1 MSIKNSLWTLSAT
14 EIAQGYCLDE
24 TTDCF
29 HCALCDAF
37 FERGVIYPCGEHYYE
52 AEKMIKHHIKAQH
65 GGTFDYL
72 IALDKQY
79 TGVSPNQKEVLSLM
93 FQGRGDDE
101 IAKLLK
107 VSISTIRNY
116 RFRFKEKERQ
126 AKIYSALMQL
136 LREAPKTGDPVLI
149 APHNHATTI
158 DDRYVITERERNK
171 TLQNNFD
178 EDGRLRVFPRKEKKK
193 IIILTEICKNFKSSQ
208 SYTEKEVDRILKR
221 IFDDH
226 VTLRRYLI
234 EYGFLDRN
242 NDGSKYWLK

>member
-1 MSIKNSLWTLSAT
+1 MSTKNSLWTLSTT
-14 EIAQGYCLDE
+14 EIAQGYAFDE
-24 TTDCF
+24 ITNTF
-29 HCALCDAF
+29 NCAICSAS
-37 FERGVIYPCGEHYYE
+37 FEQGVIYPCNGQYYD
-52 AEKMIKHHIKAQH
+52 AAKMIAHHIKEKH
-65 GGTFDYL
+65 NGTFDYL

-93 FQGRGDDE
+93 FQGYSDDE
-101 IAKLLK
+101 IAKRLK

-136 LREAPKTGDPVLI
+136 LKDKRNNETELI
-149 APHNHATTI
+149 APHNSATTI
-158 DDRYVITERERNK
+158 DDRYVITEQARQK
-171 TLQNNFD
+171 TLQNNFT
-178 EDGRLRVFPRKEKKK
+178 EDGRLRVLPRKEKKK
-193 IIILTEICKNFKSSQ
+193 IIVLTEIAKNFKSNQ
-208 SYTEKEVDRILKR
+208 AYTEKEVDRILKR

-242 NDGSKYWLK
+242 NDGSKYWVK